1 MIYNNNFFT
10 KELKLGYIENDTS
23 KKRQLGFGV
32 FLGLCAFAFYFL
44 LQTLENTIVADVA
57 PELMYTSY
65 FSILYIYVNLTVFFY
80 VIYLLVYYEY
90 LTFAEIIRN
99 RWYTLVK
106 MGYNPI
112 SMILTKISTRLLS
125 IIFVYTLGFIVTVVL
140 TSFLKFPFVG
150 SYLVSLYVVGL
161 IDMILITIVIMTISL
176 FIKNSIMAR
185 QISFA
190 VAILVF
196 AIKNLSGYFAIIS
209 DRELMKSIWSI
220 FDFSKSLYLVL
231 VVGVLI
237 ACLVV
242 SIIKAKSISKYYN
255 FPYYKNNLKISK
267 DIDIVICEDGKDK
280 WKKSDDYIVRKE
292 GNKINVLINT
302 ILFTII
308 AISILI
314 NSFILLV
321 SLSSADKEITIF
333 GYIPYVF
340 QSETMEPQI
349 KFNDL
354 AFFSE
359 IDQNKE
365 IKVDDVVLYE
375 RENIIGVSRVREINE
390 GSYLVDI
397 DNYGDSSKGGT
408 YKETIQREDIYGMYA
423 SRSRWL
429 GALILF
435 ANSTIGR
442 VLFLL
447 IPTFMIFFYKQ
458 IGSVF
463 KELFKGGLKV

>member
-32 FLGLCAFAFYFL
+32 FLGLCAFSFYFL
-44 LQTLENTIVADVA
+44 LQTLEKSIVADVA

-65 FSILYIYVNLTVFFY
+65 FSILYIYVNLAVFFY

-112 SMILTKISTRLLS
+112 SMILTKIFTRLLS
-125 IIFVYTLGFIVTVVL
+125 ITFVYTLGFAVTVIL

-150 SYLVSLYVVGL
+150 SYLVSLYIVGL

-185 QISFA
+185 QVSFA
-190 VAILVF
+190 VAVLVF
-196 AIKNLSGYFAIIS
+196 AVKSLSGYFAIIS
-209 DRELMKSIWSI
+209 DRELMKSLWSI
-220 FDFSKSLYLVL
+220 FDFSKSIYVVL
-231 VVGVLI
+231 VVI
-237 ACLVV
+237 ALVVCLVV
-242 SIIKAKSISKYYN
+242 SIIRAKSISKYYN

-267 DIDIVICEDGKDK
+267 HIDIVICEDGKDK

-292 GNKINVLINT
+292 GNKINVLTNT
-302 ILFTII
+302 ILFIVI
-308 AISILI
+308 SFSILI

-321 SLSSADKEITIF
+321 SLSSADREITIF

-340 QSETMEPQI
+340 QSETMEPDI
-349 KFNDL
+349 EFNDL
-354 AFFSE
+354 AFFNE
-359 IDQNKE
+359 IDQNYE
-365 IKVDDVVLYE
+365 IDINDIVLYE
-375 RENIIGVSRVREINE
+375 RENIIGVSRVQEIN
-390 GSYLVDI
+390 GDNYTVDI
-397 DNYGDSSKGGT
+397 DNYGDKSKGGT
-408 YKETIQREDIYGMYA
+408 YREIIKREDIYGMYA

-435 ANSTIGR
+435 ANSTVGR
-442 VLFLL
+442 IIFLL
-447 IPTFMIFFYKQ
+447 VPTFMIFFYKQ